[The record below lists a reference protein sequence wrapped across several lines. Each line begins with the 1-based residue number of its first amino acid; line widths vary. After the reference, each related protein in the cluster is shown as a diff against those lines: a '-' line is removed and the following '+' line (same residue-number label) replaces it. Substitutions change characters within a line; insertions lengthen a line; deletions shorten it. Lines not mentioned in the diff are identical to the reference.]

1 MSAYRIESTELENPL
16 FKVDAAYVIHLEG
29 NGRLD
34 SVREQL
40 AKNPVAALV
49 HIVHNKGYKKTGK
62 KLPKQSPSHD
72 LVDAYKYVFADAEGK
87 GYGNILVL
95 EDDFF
100 FREDLT
106 AADVAEVNKFVR
118 NNSNRRMVYH
128 LGCIPAL
135 MVPVDTR
142 GNYMI
147 AGSSTH
153 AAVYTKKMRKY
164 VLNYK
169 GVIDDWD
176 WFITFATP
184 RFAYTRPLAYQLYP
198 ETENS
203 NNWMTLLGITYLVK
217 IWIRILKLDVQPEPG
232 YSICYFVAKSM
243 FYLGCI
249 LFLVFAWAL
258 YNYEQTIELLK
269 LLFQKAKT
277 NIYEPLFAPRA

>member
-1 MSAYRIESTELENPL
+1 MSAYRIETIEAEKPL
-16 FKVDAAYVIHLEG
+16 FTVDAAYIIHLDG

-40 AKNPVAALV
+40 AKFPVAKLV
-49 HIVHNKGYKKTGK
+49 HIVHNKGYKNVK
-62 KLPKQSPSHD
+62 KHLPKQTPGHD
-72 LVDAYKYVFADAEGK
+72 IVDAYKYIFADADSK
-87 GYGNILVL
+87 GYGNVLVL

-100 FREDLT
+100 FRDDLT
-106 AADVAEVNKFVR
+106 PQEVGEVNRFAKA
-118 NNSNRRMVYH
+118 NSNRRMVYH

-153 AAVYTKKMRKY
+153 AAIYTKKMRTY
-164 VLNYK
+164 VLKYK
-169 GVIDDWD
+169 GVIEDWD

-217 IWIRILKLDVQPEPG
+217 IWIRILKLDVQAEPG
-232 YSICYFVAKSM
+232 YSICYFVAKTM
-243 FYLGCI
+243 FYVGLI
-249 LFLVFAWAL
+249 MFVLFAWAV
-258 YNYEQTIELLK
+258 YNYETTLQFLRYLLD
-269 LLFQKAKT
+269 LFKT
-277 NIYEPLFAPRA
+277 RVYEPLFLGRA